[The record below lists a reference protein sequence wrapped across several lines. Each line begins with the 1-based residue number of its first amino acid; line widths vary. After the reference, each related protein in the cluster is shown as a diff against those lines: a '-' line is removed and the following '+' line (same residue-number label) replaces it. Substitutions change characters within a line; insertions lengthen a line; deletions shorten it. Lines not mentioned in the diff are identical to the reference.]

1 MTKILLILLGVGFEV
16 GLRATRS
23 PERVSE
29 LVSFEVVILTI
40 GQRRQRG
47 GNVWIVLEFFKG
59 KFSNYPFFLGFPKLP
74 IISLLVI
81 FNLVNLLKV
90 TC

>member
-40 GQRRQRG
+40 SEQQWS
-47 GNVWIVLEFFKG
+47 GNGNMSFGDEFFKG
-59 KFSNYPFFLGFPKLP
+59 SFQTSETVQILEEPF
-74 IISLLVI
+74 
-81 FNLVNLLKV
+81 
-90 TC
+90 